1 MNLSQVTMS
10 HVVFIILSAVALIGA
25 VGVVTNRNLFRSALF
40 LVLSF
45 IGVAGFY
52 ILLEAEF
59 LAMVQLLVYVGA
71 ISILIIFAVMLSR
84 RMMSPDL
91 KALNEQWAWALV
103 VAVAMFAILAFILLR
118 VAWPSIEASVPDGTM
133 VELGKALV
141 DPNGFLLVFEVAS
154 VLLLVALVG
163 AVIVARER

>member
-1 MNLSQVTMS
+1 MNVSQVI
-10 HVVFIILSAVALIGA
+10 FIILSAIVLVGA
-25 VGVVTNRNLFRSALF
+25 VGVVTNRNLFRSALL

-45 IGVAGFY
+45 VGIAGFY

-84 RMMSPDL
+84 RMMAPDF
-91 KALNEQWAWALV
+91 KAQNEQWLGGLLTAV
-103 VAVAMFAILAFILLR
+103 VLFAILAFILLR
-118 VAWPSIEASVPDGTM
+118 VSWPAMPAPVPDNTI
-133 VELGKALV
+133 ERLGQALV
-141 DPNGFLLVFEVAS
+141 SPDQFVLIFEVAS

-163 AVIVARER
+163 AVVVARQR

>member
-1 MNLSQVTMS
+1 MTVS

-25 VGVVTNRNLFRSALF
+25 LGVVLSHSLFRAALF

-45 IGVAGFY
+45 VGVAGFY

-71 ISILIIFAVMLSR
+71 ISILIIFAIMLSR
-84 RMMSPDL
+84 RLMSPDF
-91 KALNEQWAWALV
+91 KARNEQWLVALV
-103 VAVAMFAILAFILLR
+103 SAAALFILL
-118 VAWPSIEASVPDGTM
+118 VFILLQVNWPAELSIVPPNTI
-133 VELGKALV
+133 EQLGIALV
-141 DPNGFLLVFEVAS
+141 SPDHFVLVFEAAS

-163 AVIVARER
+163 AVIVARDR

>member
-1 MNLSQVTMS
+1 MS
-10 HVVFIILSAVALIGA
+10 FPQVVFIVLGAVTLIGA
-25 VGVVTNRNLFRSALF
+25 LGAVTSRNLFHAALF

-45 IGVAGFY
+45 VGVAGFY

-84 RMMSPDL
+84 RMMSPDVQ
-91 KALNEQWAWALV
+91 ARNEQWAWGLV
-103 VAVAMFAILAFILLR
+103 AAVALFAILAFILLR
-118 VAWPSIEASVPDGTM
+118 VSWPVAEVSLPGELMT
-133 VELGKALV
+133 ELGKALV
-141 DPNGFLLVFEVAS
+141 DPGQYLLVFEVAS

-163 AVIVARER
+163 AVIIARER

>member
-1 MNLSQVTMS
+1 MS
-10 HVVFIILSAVALIGA
+10 FPQVVFIVLTGVTLIGA
-25 VGVVTNRNLFRSALF
+25 VGAVTSRKLFHAALF

-84 RMMSPDL
+84 RMMSSEV
-91 KALNEQWAWALV
+91 KVRNEQWIWGLV
-103 VAVAMFAILAFILLR
+103 TAVALFAILAFILLR
-118 VAWPSIEASVPDGTM
+118 VAWPVADTGVPDGVM
-133 VELGKALV
+133 IELGEALL
-141 DPNGFLLVFEVAS
+141 DPEQYLLVFEVAS

-163 AVIVARER
+163 AVVVARER